1 MAGGIWQSQNKTI
14 PGVYINVKSQPAV
27 TANVGDKG
35 VVAIAKALSWGP
47 VGEVMEITPGQDVTP
62 FIGYNISTDQAQF
75 LREMMKGSDVTSG
88 PMKIL
93 LWRAE
98 GAGGVKAF
106 HSARVEGDGGTV
118 YEITVTAKYVGVRGN
133 DISYAI
139 VADPDNTNVST
150 VETYVDGTMVD
161 SQTVAAVSDLVEN
174 NWVTFAG
181 SGSLAGNS
189 AAAALLSGGVDPT
202 ASATDDA
209 AFMTALEAYDFD
221 IVAYDGT
228 AQTVIDAYIA
238 FIKRMN
244 EAVGRKCQFVGANIT
259 GANTKYA
266 ISVQNGVKLAD
277 GSELSASHAVWWVAG
292 AEAGAMYYQSLTY
305 AQYPGAVSAN
315 PKLSDD
321 AATTAVASGQLA
333 FIDTFGV
340 VKVCSDINT
349 KTTVTPTEG
358 AEFKKNRVMRVIM
371 QLCNDIYEHFSGYFI
386 GKVDNN
392 DAGRNL
398 LRGWIVGYCNE
409 MMANN
414 GIQNFVAEDVE
425 VLPGA
430 EIDSVLIN
438 INIQPV
444 DAIEKIYV
452 TVTVTA
458 NGATIAVA

>member
-1 MAGGIWQSQNKTI
+1 MAGGIWTSENKTI
-14 PGVYINVKSQPAV
+14 PGVYINVKSQPSV
-27 TANVGDKG
+27 TANIGDKG
-35 VVAIAKALSWGP
+35 IVAIAKALSWGP
-47 VGEVMEITPGQDVTP
+47 VGEVMEITPGTDVTP
-62 FIGYNISTDQAQF
+62 YIGYDISTEQAQF

-93 LWRAE
+93 LWRAQ
-98 GAGGVKAF
+98 GAGGVA
-106 HSARVEGDGGTV
+106 ATATNGGLTA
-118 YEITVTAKYVGVRGN
+118 TAKYVGVRGN
-133 DISYAI
+133 DIAVAVI
-139 VADPDNTNVST
+139 ADPDAEGTFI
-150 VETYVDGTMVD
+150 VETIVGGAVVDNQSVTAISG
-161 SQTVAAVSDLVEN
+161 LVN
-174 NWVTFAG
+174 NAWVNFSG
-181 SGSLAGNS
+181 SGALS
-189 AAAALLSGGVDPT
+189 AAAAKSLSGGVDPT

-221 IVAYDGT
+221 IVAYDG
-228 AQTVIDAYIA
+228 AAPTVIDAYVA
-238 FIKRMN
+238 FVKRLN
-244 EAVGRKCQFVGANIT
+244 ESVGRKCQMVAANIT
-259 GANTKYA
+259 AANTKYA

-277 GSELSASHAVWWVAG
+277 GSELTANQAVWWVAG

-305 AQYPGAVSAN
+305 AQYPGAISAN
-315 PKLSDD
+315 PKLTDEQ
-321 AATTAVASGQLA
+321 AASAVSAGQIA

-358 AEFKKNRVMRVIM
+358 AEFKKNRVMRVVM
-371 QLCNDIYEHFSGYFI
+371 QLCNDIYEHFSNYFI

-392 DAGRNL
+392 DPGRNL

-414 GIQNFVAEDVE
+414 GIQNFTAEDVT

-430 EIDSVLIN
+430 EIDAVVIN

>member
-35 VVAIAKALSWGP
+35 IVAIAKALSWGP

-62 FIGYNISTDQAQF
+62 YIGYDISTPQAQF

-88 PMKIL
+88 PIKIL
-93 LWRAE
+93 LWRSQ
-98 GAGGVKAF
+98 GSGGD
-106 HSARVEGDGGTV
+106 SATGTIGG
-118 YEITVTAKYVGVRGN
+118 ITVTAKYPGVRGN
-133 DISYAI
+133 DIAI
-139 VADPDNTNVST
+139 LVAEDPDSAGTFDVST
-150 VETYVDGTMVD
+150 IVEGVTVDT
-161 SQTVAAVSDLVEN
+161 QTVTEISGLVAN
-174 NWVTFAG
+174 AWVTFSG
-181 SGSLAGNS
+181 SGAIS
-189 AAAALLSGGVDPT
+189 AAAATSLTGGADPT
-202 ASATDDA
+202 AAASDDA
-209 AFMTALEAYDFD
+209 AFMTAIEAYDWD
-221 IVAYDGT
+221 IIAYDGES
-228 AQTVIDAYIA
+228 ATVTEAYIA
-238 FIKRMN
+238 FVKRLN
-244 EAVGRKCQFVGANIT
+244 EAVGRKCQFVAASIT
-259 GANTKYA
+259 AANTKYA

-277 GSELSASHAVWWVAG
+277 GSELTANNSVWWVAG

-305 AQYPGAVSAN
+305 AQYPGAISAN
-315 PKLSDD
+315 PKLTDD
-321 AATTAVASGQLA
+321 EAAAAVAAGQIA

-371 QLCNDIYEHFSGYFI
+371 QLCNDTYEHFSNFFI

-414 GIQNFVAEDVE
+414 GIQNFTAEDVS
-425 VLPGA
+425 VLPGND
-430 EIDSVLIN
+430 IDAVVIN

-444 DAIEKIYV
+444 DAIEKLYI

-458 NGATIAVA
+458 NGATVAVA

>member
-62 FIGYNISTDQAQF
+62 FIGYDISTSQAQF

-93 LWRAE
+93 LWRSA
-98 GAGGVKAF
+98 GAGGTKAT
-106 HSARVEGDGGTV
+106 A
-118 YEITVTAKYVGVRGN
+118 EIGNITAAAKYPGIRGN
-133 DISYAI
+133 DITI
-139 VADPDNTNVST
+139 VVEAVPDTASDFIVTT
-150 VETYVDGTMVD
+150 VVDGVSID
-161 SQTVAAVSDLVEN
+161 SQTVSEIGALVN
-174 NWVTFAG
+174 NAWVDFSGTGEITASAG
-181 SGSLAGNS
+181 VA
-189 AAAALLSGGVDPT
+189 LSGGVDPT
-202 ASATDDA
+202 ATAADDA
-209 AFMTALEAYDFD
+209 AFMTAIEAYDWD
-221 IVAYDGT
+221 IIAYDGT
-228 AQTVIDAYIA
+228 TSTVTDAYIA
-238 FIKRMN
+238 FVKRMN

-277 GSELSASHAVWWVAG
+277 GSELSASQAVWWVAG

-414 GIQNFVAEDVE
+414 GIQNFVAEDVT

-430 EIDSVLIN
+430 EIDAVLIN

-444 DAIEKIYV
+444 DAIERIYIS
-452 TVTVTA
+452 VTVTA

>member
-62 FIGYNISTDQAQF
+62 FIGYDISTEQAQF

-93 LWRAE
+93 LWRPL
-98 GAGGVKAF
+98 GTGGVAA
-106 HSARVEGDGGTV
+106 SGTIGG
-118 YEITVTAKYVGVRGN
+118 ITVTAKYPGVRGN
-133 DISYAI
+133 DIA
-139 VADPDNTNVST
+139 VLVAADPDSEGTFDVST
-150 VETYVDGTMVD
+150 IVEGMTVD
-161 SQTVAAVSDLVEN
+161 SQTVNTIAELVSN
-174 NWVTFAG
+174 AWVTFSG
-181 SGSLAGNS
+181 SGAINAS
-189 AAAALLSGGVDPT
+189 AATSLSGGVDPT

-221 IVAYDGT
+221 IVAYDG
-228 AQTVIDAYIA
+228 AAPTVIDAYVA
-238 FIKRMN
+238 FVKRLN
-244 EAVGRKCQFVGANIT
+244 ESVGRKCQMVAANIT
-259 GANTKYA
+259 AANTKYA

-277 GSELSASHAVWWVAG
+277 GSELTANQAVWWVAG

-305 AQYPGAVSAN
+305 AQYPGAISAN
-315 PKLSDD
+315 PKLTDD
-321 AATTAVASGQLA
+321 EAASAVAAGQIA

-371 QLCNDIYEHFSGYFI
+371 QLCNDVYEHFSNYFI

-392 DAGRNL
+392 AAGRNL

-430 EIDSVLIN
+430 EIDAVLIN

-444 DAIEKIYV
+444 DAIERIYV

>member
-1 MAGGIWQSQNKTI
+1 MAGGIWQSENKTI

-62 FIGYNISTDQAQF
+62 FIGYDISTEQAQF

-93 LWRAE
+93 LWRSAGTG
-98 GAGGVKAF
+98 GAAASVTIENLIA
-106 HSARVEGDGGTV
+106 
-118 YEITVTAKYVGVRGN
+118 TAKYVGVKGN
-133 DISYAI
+133 DIAVS
-139 VADPDNTNVST
+139 VTADPDNDGVYDVVTI
-150 VETYVDGTMVD
+150 VDGVTVD
-161 SQTVAAVSDLVEN
+161 AQSVSDIANLSAN
-174 NWVTFAG
+174 AWVTFGGTGAI
-181 SGSLAGNS
+181 SPS
-189 AAAALLSGGVDPT
+189 AAVALSGGVDPT
-202 ASATDDA
+202 VSAADDA
-209 AFMTALEAYDFD
+209 AFMTAIEAYDWD
-221 IVAYDGT
+221 IIAYDGDS
-228 AQTVIDAYIA
+228 ATVKEAYIA
-238 FIKRMN
+238 FVKRLN
-244 EAVGRKCQFVGANIT
+244 EAVGRKCQMVAANLT
-259 GANTKYA
+259 AANTKYA

-277 GSELSASHAVWWVAG
+277 SSELTAQNAVWWVAG

-305 AQYPGAVSAN
+305 AQYPGAISAN
-315 PKLSDD
+315 PKLTDD
-321 AATTAVASGQLA
+321 EAASAVAAGQIA

-371 QLCNDIYEHFSGYFI
+371 QLCNDVYEHFSNYFI

-392 DAGRNL
+392 DPGRNL

-414 GIQNFVAEDVE
+414 GIQNFTADDVT

-430 EIDSVLIN
+430 EIDAVVIN

>member
-1 MAGGIWQSQNKTI
+1 MAGGIWTSENKTI
-14 PGVYINVKSQPAV
+14 PGVYINVKSQPSV

-35 VVAIAKALSWGP
+35 IVAIAKALSWGP
-47 VGEVMEITPGQDVTP
+47 VGEVMEITPGTDVTP
-62 FIGYNISTDQAQF
+62 YIGYDISTEQAQF

-93 LWRAE
+93 LWRS
-98 GAGGVKAF
+98 AGPDGTKAT
-106 HSARVEGDGGTV
+106 ATIGNLTA
-118 YEITVTAKYVGVRGN
+118 TAKYPGIRGN
-133 DISYAI
+133 DIFVS
-139 VADPDNTNVST
+139 VAAVPDNEDTFEIST
-150 VETYVDGTMVD
+150 VVSGTMVD
-161 SQTVAAVSDLVEN
+161 TQTVTAI
-174 NWVTFAG
+174 
-181 SGSLAGNS
+181 SGLQNS
-189 AAAALLSGGVDPT
+189 AWVDFSGTGAITANAGTALSGGVDPT
-202 ASATDDA
+202 ASAADDA
-209 AFMTALEAYDFD
+209 AFMTAIEAYDWD
-221 IVAYDGT
+221 IIAYDGDS
-228 AQTVIDAYIA
+228 ATVKDAYIA
-238 FIKRMN
+238 FVKRLN
-244 EAVGRKCQFVGANIT
+244 EAVGRKCQMVAANIPA
-259 GANTKYA
+259 ANTKYA

-277 GSELSASHAVWWVAG
+277 GSELTAQNAVWWVAG

-305 AQYPGAVSAN
+305 AQYPGAISAN
-315 PKLSDD
+315 PKLTDD
-321 AATTAVASGQLA
+321 EAASAVAAGQIA

-358 AEFKKNRVMRVIM
+358 AEFKKNRVMRVVM
-371 QLCNDIYEHFSGYFI
+371 QLCNDIYEHFSNYFI

-392 DAGRNL
+392 DPGRNL

-430 EIDSVLIN
+430 EIDAVLIN

-444 DAIEKIYV
+444 DAIEKLYI

-458 NGATIAVA
+458 NGSVVTVA

>member
-1 MAGGIWQSQNKTI
+1 MAGGIWTSENKTI
-14 PGVYINVKSQPAV
+14 PGVYINVKSQPSV
-27 TANVGDKG
+27 TANIGDKG
-35 VVAIAKALSWGP
+35 IVAIAKALSWGP

-62 FIGYNISTDQAQF
+62 FIGYDISTEQAQF

-93 LWRAE
+93 LWRSQ
-98 GAGGVKAF
+98 GSGGVAA
-106 HSARVEGDGGTV
+106 SGTIGG
-118 YEITVTAKYVGVRGN
+118 ITVTAKYPGVRGN
-133 DISYAI
+133 DIA
-139 VADPDNTNVST
+139 VLVAADPDSEGTFDVST
-150 VETYVDGTMVD
+150 IVEGMTVD
-161 SQTVAAVSDLVEN
+161 SQTVNTIAELVSN
-174 NWVTFAG
+174 AWVTFSG
-181 SGSLAGNS
+181 SGAINASAATSLTGGADPT
-189 AAAALLSGGVDPT
+189 AAAA
-202 ASATDDA
+202 DDA
-209 AFMTALEAYDFD
+209 AFMTAIEAYDWD
-221 IVAYDGT
+221 IIAYDGDST
-228 AQTVIDAYIA
+228 TVKEAYIA
-238 FIKRMN
+238 FVKRLN
-244 EAVGRKCQFVGANIT
+244 EAVGRKCQMVAANIT
-259 GANTKYA
+259 AANTKYA

-277 GSELSASHAVWWVAG
+277 GSELTAQNAVWWVAG

-315 PKLSDD
+315 PKLTDEQ
-321 AATTAVASGQLA
+321 AASAVSAGQIA

-358 AEFKKNRVMRVIM
+358 AEFKKNRVMRVVM
-371 QLCNDIYEHFSGYFI
+371 QLCNDIYEHFSNYFI

-392 DAGRNL
+392 DPGRNL

-414 GIQNFVAEDVE
+414 GIQNFTADDVT

-430 EIDSVLIN
+430 EIDAVVIN

>member
-1 MAGGIWQSQNKTI
+1 MAGGIWHAQNKTI

-27 TANVGDKG
+27 TANVGDRG

-47 VGEVMEITPGQDVTP
+47 VGEIMEITPGQDVTP
-62 FIGYNISTDQAQF
+62 FIGYDISTAQAQF

-93 LWRAE
+93 LWRST
-98 GAGGVKAF
+98 GADGATASGTIGGI
-106 HSARVEGDGGTV
+106 S
-118 YEITVTAKYVGVRGN
+118 VTANYPGIRGN
-133 DISYAI
+133 DIA
-139 VADPDNTNVST
+139 VLVAADPDSSGTFDVST
-150 VETYVDGTMVD
+150 IVEGVTVDA
-161 SQTVAAVSDLVEN
+161 QTVSEISALVNNAWVS
-174 NWVTFAG
+174 F
-181 SGSLAGNS
+181 SGTGEIT
-189 AAAALLSGGVDPT
+189 AAAATLLTGGADPT
-202 ASATDDA
+202 VSATDDA
-209 AFMTALEAYDFD
+209 AFMTAVEAYDWD
-221 IVAYDGT
+221 IIAYDGDSE
-228 AQTVIDAYIA
+228 TVKEAYIA
-238 FIKRMN
+238 FVKRLN
-244 EAVGRKCQFVGANIT
+244 EAVGRKCQFVGANIS

-277 GSELSASHAVWWVAG
+277 GSELTAQNAVWWVAG

-305 AQYPGAVSAN
+305 AQYPGAISAN
-315 PKLSDD
+315 PKLTDD
-321 AATTAVASGQLA
+321 EAASAVAAGQIA

-392 DAGRNL
+392 EPGRNL

-414 GIQNFVAEDVE
+414 GIQNFVAEDVT

-430 EIDSVLIN
+430 EIDAVLIN

-444 DAIEKIYV
+444 DAIEKLYI